1 MDKKIM
7 AQKIKNIKVK
17 ERLSEKL
24 TKFFNTTKGESLIRR
39 IGYGNI
45 DDIMSQF
52 KAPSVVHIRS
62 YTQKMNIVL
71 SAVEKA
77 GKTPLLRYNTNK
89 SISDIVNNENAQD
102 AARHRF
108 VENYQKNKVPNK
120 LLPFEQKQLN
130 MKSEWVIKRN
140 PDGTPIIKQEDG
152 KLLYDKASNIPIYVY
167 RKKPTKLGLAA
178 KLHGYEIH
186 KMKKYDKIMSM
197 MKEREMTSDLFPE
210 QIDAKYK
217 MLRESHL
224 EQLRKDLSDL
234 YCPGTVTVVEQNKKD
249 ESIKKTKLNVRL
261 RLGMIRKRALQR
273 NATINALN
281 KIAVSTNV
289 DPEMRLTCIHIDYP
303 KLKRYGKVLL
313 PETFMKAA

>member
-24 TKFFNTTKGESLIRR
+24 AKFFNTTKGESLIRK

-45 DDIMSQF
+45 DDIMSRF
-52 KAPSVVHIRS
+52 KAPSVAHIRS

-77 GKTPLLRYNTNK
+77 DKTALLRYK
-89 SISDIVNNENAQD
+89 IKRSVSDIVNSENAQD
-102 AARHRF
+102 AAKRRF
-108 VENYQKNKVPNK
+108 VESYQKNKIPIG

-130 MKSEWVIKRN
+130 MRSEWVIKRN
-140 PDGTPIIKQEDG
+140 PDGTPIVKQEDG

-167 RKKPTKLGLAA
+167 RRKPNKLGLAA

-186 KMKKYDKIMSM
+186 KMKKYDRLMSM
-197 MKEREMTSDLFPE
+197 KKEAEMTSDLFPE
-210 QIDAKYK
+210 QINAKYK

-224 EQLRKDLSDL
+224 EQLRRDLSDL
-234 YCPGTVTVVEQNKKD
+234 YCPGTVTVVEQSKND
-249 ESIKKTKLNVRL
+249 DSVKKTKLNVRL

-273 NATINALN
+273 NATIVALN
-281 KIAVSTNV
+281 KIAVNTNV

>member
-24 TKFFNTTKGESLIRR
+24 VKFFNTTKGENLISK

-45 DDIMSQF
+45 DDIMSRF
-52 KAPSVVHIRS
+52 KAPRVVHIRS

-71 SAVEKA
+71 SAVKKA
-77 GKTPLLRYNTNK
+77 GKTALLRYNTK
-89 SISDIVNNENAQD
+89 RSLSDIANKENAQS
-102 AARHRF
+102 AARRRF
-108 VENYQKNKVPNK
+108 VENYQKNKTPIK

-140 PDGTPIIKQEDG
+140 PDGTPMIKQEDG

-167 RKKPTKLGLAA
+167 RKKPNRFGLAA

-197 MKEREMTSDLFPE
+197 MKEQEKASDLFPE
-210 QIDAKYK
+210 QIDEKYK

-224 EQLRKDLSDL
+224 EQLRTDLSDL

-249 ESIKKTKLNVRL
+249 DSVKKTKLNVRL
-261 RLGMIRKRALQR
+261 RLGMIRNRALQR
-273 NATINALN
+273 NATISALN
-281 KIAVSTNV
+281 NIAVNTNV
-289 DPEMRLTCIHIDYP
+289 NPEMRLTCIHIDYP

-313 PETFMKAA
+313 PHMFMKTA